1 LKEGDKV
8 IAGQYLGKVDT
19 SAMAANLSA
28 IMSSAEGVQ
37 KQAEAADLGA
47 SAAESGVAMAQA
59 AYDQAVRDYERY
71 VKLHEDGVATDAEF
85 ERMELGME
93 TSRISVEGAKDQV
106 EAAYAQAVAA
116 HAQVQSVRD
125 QAGQIQV
132 MIGDGTLRA
141 PFGGRISIVFYDPGT
156 VVGPGSPVFKLV
168 GEGEDTGN
176 RLEVHI
182 EVPETIIGSVK
193 AGSPIYLDVASCE
206 EEIQTAVDHLGP
218 EVNQDTR
225 TVEVVAYLDNNSSC
239 LLPGMFGTVR
249 IPLQTH
255 ENALLLPETA
265 VLVFPDVSLVY
276 VAVNDAAV
284 KKEVTTGIMEDG
296 NVEILSGLD
305 PNDDVI
311 MVGNRFLTD
320 GAKIE
325 IRDGSGAE
333 TPDAPTGTEGGN

>member
-1 LKEGDKV
+1 
-8 IAGQYLGKVDT
+8 
-19 SAMAANLSA
+19 
-28 IMSSAEGVQ
+28 
-37 KQAEAADLGA
+37 
-47 SAAESGVAMAQA
+47 
-59 AYDQAVRDYERY
+59 
-71 VKLHEDGVATDAEF
+71 
-85 ERMELGME
+85 
-93 TSRISVEGAKDQV
+93 
-106 EAAYAQAVAA
+106 
-116 HAQVQSVRD
+116 
-125 QAGQIQV
+125 
-132 MIGDGTLRA
+132 
-141 PFGGRISIVFYDPGT
+141 
-156 VVGPGSPVFKLV
+156 
-168 GEGEDTGN
+168 
-176 RLEVHI
+176 
-182 EVPETIIGSVK
+182 
-193 AGSPIYLDVASCE
+193 
-206 EEIQTAVDHLGP
+206 
-218 EVNQDTR
+218 
-225 TVEVVAYLDNNSSC
+225 
-239 LLPGMFGTVR
+239 VR